1 MKQRSNP
8 RAWLLVSWCI
18 FIVVGGAVR
27 GDTISFVSENFDALN
42 NTSTETLPSDW
53 RADVRGT
60 VRTLG
65 SYGLAGDT
73 TTRAGGN
80 SLSSTAANG
89 IYNYFAG
96 SAATATD
103 NAVGFLSSGT
113 GTQSGNLYV
122 ALTNSGPDD
131 VTSLNIAYDIEK
143 YRNGTNSSGFSVQL
157 YYSNDGVAWNSA
169 GSSFLTSFDNDT
181 NNNGFAAAPGIT
193 EPVSGALNV
202 PFLAGSSLFLAW
214 NYSVTSGGVASNA
227 QALGVDNVMITGE
240 TPAGVAVV
248 PLPLAVLG
256 GLSLFPLAFCSGLK
270 RQRHTVR

>member
-1 MKQRSNP
+1 MKQRSRT
-8 RAWLLVSWCI
+8 RACLLVSWCV
-18 FIVVGGAVR
+18 FIIAGGAAH
-27 GDTISFVSENFDALN
+27 GDTITLVSENFDALT

-65 SYGLAGDT
+65 NYGLAGDT

-96 SAATATD
+96 SASTATD
-103 NAVGFLSSGT
+103 NAIGFLSTGT

-122 ALTNSGPDD
+122 ELTNSSVND

-157 YYSNDGVAWNSA
+157 YYSTDGVAWTNA
-169 GSSFLTSFDNDT
+169 GSSFLSSFGNDT
-181 NNNGFAAAPGIT
+181 NNNGFAAAPGVT
-193 EPVSGALNV
+193 EPVSGALNI
-202 PFLAGSSLFLAW
+202 PILAGSSLFLAW
-214 NYSVTSGGVASNA
+214 NYSVTSGGVTSNA
-227 QALGVDNVMITGE
+227 QALGMDNVIITGE
-240 TPAGVAVV
+240 TPADVAAV
-248 PLPLAVLG
+248 PLPLAALG
-256 GLSLFPLAFCSGLK
+256 GLALLPVALVSGLR
-270 RQRHTVR
+270 RQRRAIG